1 MEEIRRTRARALT
14 LNVIAMVVGKAAA
27 VIIGLTALALLTRH
41 LGPAG
46 FGEYRTVLTF
56 MAFAVMFADLGLRT
70 VVLREISKPDSEP
83 SLVIGAGL
91 SLRLISVSVMV
102 IIGAAIGLFMPYT
115 KVVQVGLLLGG
126 FYYVLLHGSMFFWA
140 VFLRQLRQ
148 GQLMFA
154 ETIGGFVML
163 CGVVV
168 AMVLDLGVFA
178 MLMALV
184 AGGLA
189 QFTLSW
195 YMAAKLQPFRLTANT
210 RVWGDLVRMGLS
222 LAGSEI
228 ALFAILRGDILILS
242 ILDTADAVGLYGVPS
257 KIFEILGSL
266 SSLFNGMIMPFF
278 VAALANA
285 AREQLKQTL
294 TNALDVMLV
303 FGVGVVACC
312 SAFAPEVLTLIA
324 GSEFAPAAPAL
335 IFVSVA
341 IAGNA
346 LSQPYRQLLFA
357 MDLQHRSLRIDIG
370 CLVVAA
376 AAYLIL
382 IPVFS
387 YVGAGIGTA
396 IVEITLALAL
406 ALALRREGVPG
417 LIPPS
422 WWKIILAGVVAVVA
436 MRSLIFVRWPWFL
449 AIVSGGAIY
458 LGTLVAIGAIP
469 ISYLREVV
477 KTQKSQPV

>member
-1 MEEIRRTRARALT
+1 MAL
-14 LNVIAMVVGKAAA
+14 
-27 VIIGLTALALLTRH
+27 
-41 LGPAG
+41 
-46 FGEYRTVLTF
+46 
-56 MAFAVMFADLGLRT
+56 AVMFADLGLRT

-102 IIGAAIGLFMPYT
+102 IVGAAIGLFMPYT
-115 KVVQVGLLLGG
+115 KVVQVGLVLGG

-140 VFLRQLRQ
+140 VFLRHLRQ
-148 GQLMFA
+148 GQLMLA
-154 ETIGGFVML
+154 ETTGGLVML
-163 CGVVV
+163 CGVVI
-168 AMVLDLGVFA
+168 AMVLDLGVFS

-195 YMAAKLQPFRLTANT
+195 YMAAKLQPFRITVNK

-242 ILDTADAVGLYGVPS
+242 ILDSSESVGLYGVPS

-266 SSLFNGMIMPFF
+266 SWLFNGMIMPFF

-285 AREQLKQTL
+285 ARDQLKQIL
-294 TNALDVMLV
+294 MNALDVMFV

-312 SAFAPEVLTLIA
+312 SAFAPELLTLIA
-324 GSEFAPAAPAL
+324 GAEFAPAAPAL
-335 IFVSVA
+335 VFVSLA
-341 IAGNA
+341 IASHA
-346 LSQPYRQLLFA
+346 LSQTYRQLLFA
-357 MDLQHRSLRIDIG
+357 MNLQHRALVIDTG
-370 CLVVAA
+370 CLVLAA

-382 IPVFS
+382 IPRLS

-396 IVEITLALAL
+396 IVETTLALAL

-422 WWKIILAGVVAVVA
+422 WWKIILAGVAAVIA
-436 MRSLIFVRWPWFL
+436 MRGLSFVRWPWLL
-449 AIVSGGAIY
+449 AIVSGGAVY

-469 ISYLREVV
+469 ISYLRELV
-477 KTQKSQPV
+477 KTQKSQPE